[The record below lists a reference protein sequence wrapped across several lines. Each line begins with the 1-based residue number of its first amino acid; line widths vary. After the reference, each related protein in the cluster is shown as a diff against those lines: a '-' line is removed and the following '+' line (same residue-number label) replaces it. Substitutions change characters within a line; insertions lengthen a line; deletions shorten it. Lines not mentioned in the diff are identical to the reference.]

1 MRRSLHSTALLLP
14 LLSLFS
20 IHVYMYYIPRGSG
33 TLNATR
39 LRVLLQSHIDTT
51 TASLQIFCSLWFTG
65 PLLAFLGVLTLYGCY
80 EGKEKMN
87 LKSNDAKRWC

>member
-39 LRVLLQSHIDTT
+39 LRALLQPHIDTT

-65 PLLAFLGVLTLYGCY
+65 PLLAFLGFLRFMAAM
-80 EGKEKMN
+80 KEK
-87 LKSNDAKRWC
+87 KK